1 MTISDKDPQDK
12 HTKELTEELTKEF
25 LEEFTE
31 GFTEN
36 AEKKNEG
43 PWPQEQILAE
53 DERRAIHAWDLEYFM
68 KVMDAEADVIIRLYT
83 RLVQAENYVEKLLT
97 TFREDG
103 IVLVDKDN
111 RCIAEWLTDM
121 SNRDFLGRVKEKYM
135 AVEDDE

>member
-1 MTISDKDPQDK
+1 MTIS
-12 HTKELTEELTKEF
+12 
-25 LEEFTE
+25 
-31 GFTEN
+31 EN
-36 AEKKNEG
+36 
-43 PWPQEQILAE
+43 
-53 DERRAIHAWDLEYFM
+53 ERREIHAWDLEWFA
-68 KVMDAEADVIIRLYT
+68 KVKAVDVDVIIRLYT